1 MPPYHTLY
9 LSPHLDDAVLSCG
22 GQIAQQ
28 TAAGLPVL
36 IVTLMAGDPPARP
49 LSAFAQKLHD
59 RWQLDAATAVAAR
72 RAEDTAACGL
82 LRADFQHWDIP
93 DCIYRTDPATDTALY
108 NGDGDI
114 FGPVHPA
121 DRQLAAELA
130 TRLAQLPTATAIY
143 IPLTVGHHVDHQLT
157 RLAAELWP
165 TSTPIFY
172 YEDYPY
178 ARRAG
183 AVTAAL
189 GDPNQWQA
197 QVIPLTAEALARKC
211 AAIAA
216 YQSQLST
223 FFRDTADLEAQVGDY
238 ATQVGGE
245 RLWQPHR

>member
-1 MPPYHTLY
+1 MPHYHALY

-28 TAAGLPVL
+28 TATGLPVL

-72 RAEDTAACGL
+72 RAEDTAACDL
-82 LRADFQHWDIP
+82 LQADTQHLDIP
-93 DCIYRTDPATDTALY
+93 DCIYRADPATGTAFY

-114 FGPVHPA
+114 FGPIHPA
-121 DRQLAAELA
+121 DKQLAAELA
-130 TRLAQLPTATAIY
+130 TRFAQLPTAETIY

-165 TSTPIFY
+165 TRTPIFY

-178 ARRAG
+178 ARREG

-189 GDPNQWQA
+189 GDPDPWQA
-197 QVIPLTAEALARKC
+197 RVIPLTAEALTRKC

-216 YQSQLST
+216 YQSQVST

-238 ATQVGGE
+238 AAQVGGE
-245 RLWQPHR
+245 RLWQRR